1 MCGDIGGSMTY
12 KESYLKCNSLEEM
25 RKEVVKDLAHAK
37 LTNPDRIK
45 YITEAAEQAANEKFN
60 TADEEQTP

>member
-1 MCGDIGGSMTY
+1 MTY

-45 YITEAAEQAANEKFN
+45 YITEAANEKFN